1 MKKQNV
7 LNLIK
12 YHVERNENSFRN
24 EAVAIARDFDSIGD
38 YQLAEYIMGLISE
51 SSRYAPQGS
60 DFESEFLRQVE
71 TRGLEALNLPLE
83 ISEDIKGIINAVNHN
98 VGINKFLFEGL
109 PGSGKTEAA
118 KNVARLLDRAL
129 FVVDFENLIDSKLGQ
144 TNKNITSVFKEINM
158 IPNADKIVILF
169 DEIDVIALDRIN
181 SNDVREMGRVTSTI
195 LRELDRLTDLNKEIV
210 IIATTN
216 LYSNFDKALIRR
228 FDAVINFNRYSD
240 DDLVEVAEYY
250 FSSFI
255 KNFKGTSKDIRLVRK
270 ILRAAKKL
278 PYPGELKNII
288 KTSLAFS
295 EIGSEYDYL
304 RRLYN
309 NLIGN
314 LEQKEL
320 SELYEEGFTM
330 REIEKLKGESKSTV
344 ARKLNNNVLELRG
357 KRFVQAPRGGYGGAV
372 SMNSKKEVTTEHLIG
387 LKDQLTHIKE

>member
-12 YHVERNENSFRN
+12 YHVERNENAFRN
-24 EAVAIARDFDSIGD
+24 EAIEIARYFDSIGD

-51 SSRYAPQGS
+51 SNLYAPQSS
-60 DFESEFLRQVE
+60 DFESEFLKQVE
-71 TRGLEALNLPLE
+71 TRNLESLNLPLE

-98 VGINKFLFEGL
+98 IGINKFLFEGL

-118 KNVARLLDRAL
+118 KNIARLLDRSL
-129 FVVDFENLIDSKLGQ
+129 FIVDFENLIDSKLGQ

-158 IPNADKIVILF
+158 IPNANKIVVLF

-210 IIATTN
+210 LIATTN

-228 FDAVINFNRYSD
+228 FDAVINFDRYSQE
-240 DDLVEVAEYY
+240 DLIEVAEYY

-255 KNFKGTSKDIRLVRK
+255 KNFKGTSKDTRLFKK
-270 ILRAAKKL
+270 ILRMTKKL
-278 PYPGELKNII
+278 PYPGDLKNII

-295 EIGSEYDYL
+295 DIGSEYDYL
-304 RRLYN
+304 KRLYN
-309 NLIGN
+309 SLIGN
-314 LEQKEL
+314 LDQKDL
-320 SELYEEGFTM
+320 NQLYEEGFTI
-330 REIEKLKGESKSTV
+330 REIEKLKGESKSSV
-344 ARKLNNNVLELRG
+344 ARKLNRE
-357 KRFVQAPRGGYGGAV
+357 
-372 SMNSKKEVTTEHLIG
+372 EVEN
-387 LKDQLTHIKE
+387 E

>member
-1 MKKQNV
+1 MHLTKKNKIICPNILIFVPRRVIILNVMEVLAMKKQNV

-24 EAVAIARDFDSIGD
+24 EAINIARYFDSIGD
-38 YQLAEYIMGLISE
+38 DQLAEYIMSLIAE
-51 SSRYAPQGS
+51 SNLYTPQGS
-60 DFESEFLRQVE
+60 DFVSDFLKQIDVRAIE
-71 TRGLEALNLPLE
+71 PLNLPVE

-118 KNVARLLDRAL
+118 KNVARLLDRTL
-129 FVVDFENLIDSKLGQ
+129 FRVDFDHLIDSKLGQ
-144 TNKNITSVFKEINM
+144 TNKNITSIFREIND
-158 IPNADKIVILF
+158 IPNSDRVIILF

-216 LYSNFDKALIRR
+216 LFSNFDKALIRR
-228 FDAVINFNRYSD
+228 FDAVINFNRYSKE
-240 DDLVEVAEYY
+240 DLIEVAEYY
-250 FSSFI
+250 FLSFV
-255 KNFKGTSKDIRLVRK
+255 KNFKGISKDIRLFRK
-270 ILRAAKKL
+270 ILSTADEL

-295 EIGSEYDYL
+295 NTDSEYDYL

-309 NLIGN
+309 SLIGN
-314 LEQKEL
+314 LDETEL
-320 SELYEEGFTM
+320 SQLHTKGFTV
-330 REIEKLKGESKSTV
+330 REIEKLKGESKSSV
-344 ARKLNNNVLELRG
+344 SRKL
-357 KRFVQAPRGGYGGAV
+357 
-372 SMNSKKEVTTEHLIG
+372 SKEDESN
-387 LKDQLTHIKE
+387 E

>member
-24 EAVAIARDFDSIGD
+24 EAVAIARYFDSIGD

-51 SSRYAPQGS
+51 SNLYAPQSS
-60 DFESEFLRQVE
+60 DFESEFLKQIE
-71 TRGLEALNLPLE
+71 TRGVEALNLPLE

-118 KNVARLLDRAL
+118 KNVARLLNRSL

-144 TNKNITSVFKEINM
+144 TNKNITNVFKEVNM
-158 IPNADKIVILF
+158 IPNANKIVVLF

-216 LYSNFDKALIRR
+216 LYSNFDKALVRR
-228 FDAVINFNRYSD
+228 FDAVINFNRYSEE
-240 DDLVEVAEYY
+240 DLIEVAEYY

-255 KNFKGTSKDIRLVRK
+255 KNFKGTSKDIRLFRK
-270 ILRAAKKL
+270 ILKTAKKL

-295 EIGSEYDYL
+295 DIGSEYDYL
-304 RRLYN
+304 KRLYN

-314 LEQKEL
+314 LEQKDL
-320 SELYEEGFTM
+320 SKLYEEGFTI

-344 ARKLNNNVLELRG
+344 ARKLNKE
-357 KRFVQAPRGGYGGAV
+357 GAD
-372 SMNSKKEVTTEHLIG
+372 NE
-387 LKDQLTHIKE
+387 

>member
-12 YHVERNENSFRN
+12 YHVEKNENSFRN
-24 EAVAIARDFDSIGD
+24 EAINIARYFDSIGD
-38 YQLAEYIMGLISE
+38 DQLAEYIMGLIAE
-51 SSRYAPQGS
+51 SNLFAPQS
-60 DFESEFLRQVE
+60 TDFESEFLKQID
-71 TRGLEALNLPLE
+71 TRTLEPLNLPAE
-83 ISEDIKGIINAVNHN
+83 ITEDIKGIINAVNHN

-118 KNVARLLDRAL
+118 KHIARLLDRTL
-129 FVVDFENLIDSKLGQ
+129 FCVDFDNLIDSKLWQ
-144 TNKNITSVFKEINM
+144 TNKNISSVFNEINLL
-158 IPNADKIVILF
+158 PHSNRVVILF

-216 LYSNFDKALIRR
+216 LFSNFDKALIRR
-228 FDAVINFNRYSD
+228 FDAVINFNRYTKE
-240 DDLVEVAEYY
+240 DLIEVAEYY
-250 FSSFI
+250 FSSFVR
-255 KNFKGTSKDIRLVRK
+255 NFKGISKDTRLFKK
-270 ILRAAKKL
+270 ILSCCENL

-295 EIGSEYDYL
+295 DTQFEHDYL

-314 LEQKEL
+314 LDGTEINQ
-320 SELYEEGFTM
+320 LYANGFTI
-330 REIEKLKGESKSTV
+330 REIEKLKGESKSNV
-344 ARKLNNNVLELRG
+344 ARKLN
-357 KRFVQAPRGGYGGAV
+357 
-372 SMNSKKEVTTEHLIG
+372 KEDE
-387 LKDQLTHIKE
+387 ENE